1 MTDEKKAFLVCLA
14 EAAVILICG
23 KIGKGEG
30 FTIWLLLTLLLVAL
44 IYADHCKSKANNA
57 RQRRLINQ
65 QFKSE
70 MNELRKGDKH

>member
-1 MTDEKKAFLVCLA
+1 MTDETKAFLVCLA
-14 EAAVILICG
+14 EAAVILIGG

-44 IYADHCKSKANNA
+44 VYADHCKSKVNNA

-65 QFKSE
+65 QFKSA
-70 MNELRKGDKH
+70 MDKLRKGDKH

>member
-1 MTDEKKAFLVCLA
+1 MTDETKAFLVCLA

-23 KIGKGEG
+23 KIGKGEE